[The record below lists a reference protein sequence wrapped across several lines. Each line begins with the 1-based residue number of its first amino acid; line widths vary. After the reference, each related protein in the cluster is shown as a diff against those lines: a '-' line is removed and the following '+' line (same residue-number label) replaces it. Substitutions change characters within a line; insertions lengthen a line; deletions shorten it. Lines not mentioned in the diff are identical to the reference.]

1 MNAGFPK
8 RLALRVGA
16 NQILAS
22 LVYRPSV
29 EGKRDVVD
37 LTDFMAGHGSD
48 GPKVQ
53 QHSPVALCAVP
64 AKLTELP
71 VDAWRALQACAV
83 EPNGYYLAD
92 WELAVNASADGL
104 TDVSALT
111 AWSDAGLIGLLPV
124 VSLRRAH
131 RLPLPVLVNADAYGT
146 LSTPLLDRNAAHE
159 ATAALFAQARQS
171 GARAVVLHSVSLE
184 GPAMAAMGDVL
195 AKEGISPRII
205 TSHVRASLDATRDA
219 EDVLRDGL
227 GPKKLKE
234 LRRQRNRLAE
244 HGAVTFHVA
253 RTHSEVAAALD
264 AFLALEASG
273 WKGKRGTALQQRP
286 GDETFIRRAT
296 SALAA
301 RGQCEIVTLK
311 VGDAAVASGVM
322 IRHLDRAY
330 YFKIGID
337 ERFAKFSPG
346 VQLTLDVTRH
356 LCADPAIASA
366 DSTAAPGHPMID
378 PIWRE
383 RLAIGDVVLPLRKND
398 PVAALTYAALALR
411 HRAREQA
418 KRMMRRLR
426 GR

>member
-1 MNAGFPK
+1 M
-8 RLALRVGA
+8 
-16 NQILAS
+16 
-22 LVYRPSV
+22 
-29 EGKRDVVD
+29 VD
-37 LTDFMAGHGSD
+37 LTHSMAGHESKK
-48 GPKVQ
+48 PKVQ
-53 QHSPVALCAVP
+53 PRFPAASQAALTA
-64 AKLTELP
+64 LTDVP
-71 VDAWRALQACAV
+71 VDAWRALEMQAA

-104 TDVSALT
+104 TDVSALA
-111 AWSDAGLIGLLPV
+111 AWANGRLIGLLPII
-124 VSLRRAH
+124 SLRRAY
-131 RLPLPVLVNADAYGT
+131 RLPLPVLVSADAYGT
-146 LSTPLLDRNAAHE
+146 LSTPLLDRDAAHD
-159 ATAALFAQARQS
+159 AASALFAQARQS
-171 GARAVVLHSVSLE
+171 GARAIVFHNVSLE
-184 GPAMAAMGDVL
+184 GRAMAAMRAVL
-195 AKEGISPRII
+195 VEQGLSPRII

-244 HGAVTFHVA
+244 HGAVTFHIA
-253 RTHSEVAAALD
+253 RTPDDVAATLD
-264 AFLALEASG
+264 TFLALEASG
-273 WKGKRGTALQQRP
+273 WKGKRGTALQQRA
-286 GDETFIRRAT
+286 GDEAFIRRAT

-301 RGQCEIVTLK
+301 RGQCEIATLK
-311 VGDAAVASGVM
+311 VGNAAVASGVM

-383 RLAIGDVVLPLRKND
+383 RLAIGDVVMPLYRND
-398 PVAALTYAALALR
+398 PVAALTYATLSLR

-418 KRMMRRLR
+418 KTIIRRLR
-426 GR
+426 ER

>member
-1 MNAGFPK
+1 M
-8 RLALRVGA
+8 
-16 NQILAS
+16 
-22 LVYRPSV
+22 
-29 EGKRDVVD
+29 VD
-37 LTDFMAGHGSD
+37 LTDFMAGRSEGAE
-48 GPKVQ
+48 VQ
-53 QHSPVALCAVP
+53 AHSPTAPLAAP
-64 AKLTELP
+64 AKLTAIP
-71 VDAWRALQACAV
+71 VDAWRALQARAI

-92 WELAVNASADGL
+92 WELAVNASAEGL

-111 AWSDAGLIGLLPV
+111 AWSDGNLIGLLPV

-146 LSTPLLDRNAAHE
+146 LSTPLFDRHAAQE
-159 ATAALFAQARQS
+159 AATTLFTQARQS
-171 GARAVVLHSVSLE
+171 GARAIVLHNISLE
-184 GPAMAAMGDVL
+184 GPAMAAMRDVL
-195 AKEGISPRII
+195 AEEGISPRII
-205 TSHVRASLDATRDA
+205 ASHVRASLDATQDA
-219 EDVLRDGL
+219 EQALRDGL
-227 GPKKLKE
+227 GAKKLKE

-253 RTHSEVAAALD
+253 HTPAEIAAALD
-264 AFLALEASG
+264 MFLVLEASG
-273 WKGKRGTALQQRP
+273 WKGKRGTALQQRA
-286 GDETFIRRAT
+286 GDEAFIRRAT
-296 SALAA
+296 GALAA

-311 VGDAAVASGVM
+311 VGNAPVASGVM
-322 IRHLDRAY
+322 VRHLDRAY

-378 PIWRE
+378 PIWGE
-383 RLAIGDVVLPLRKND
+383 RLAIGDVVLPLHRND
-398 PVAALTYAALALR
+398 PVAALTYTALSLR

-418 KRMMRRLR
+418 KQIVRRLR